1 VVVLATTLAALAG
14 CGGREIRPPDPA
26 WPGEPG
32 QPRVEII
39 VDFTR
44 TQFGRVPVT
53 MRVLGVDGKKAYN
66 FRLNSKN
73 DEYRYY
79 KARFTN
85 AEGHVIPAELRG
97 TVYHLPEFEG
107 DTIEARWETEP
118 GGLGRHGMQGVIRD
132 DFASFDGRLFLL
144 PRDVNRLVAAR
155 IHYVLP
161 EDWSVSTPFRKDG
174 DWYYLDTFGEEE
186 VDAVLRNSCVGAGRF
201 DIETRTMGEMDVRV
215 ASFSD
220 WNEAYKKETTDKTFR
235 ILQYYHDTF
244 GFDLR
249 APYNV
254 VWTPRVD
261 RRRVHGGAE
270 INGTCLENPSGDLR
284 PLQLLTHR
292 VAHSLDKYKPA
303 GMKVARSRDR
313 WFREGWP
320 SYMEVEVTEA
330 VGIAEAPSF
339 YDSLYK
345 TYKQRRV
352 SHPGQDIALAEESGA
367 NKETEEFIHYKKAPL
382 VAKMLAAV
390 VRERSEHTLEEFM
403 REMWAKFGWYQGA
416 FSLRN
421 ELEAFT
427 GESFDDFWE
436 IMVDGRGVVIPVW
449 KSYLT
454 DEIRRAQKRRPA
466 LRVGGEPVSGEYV
479 HFLASTGRFKS
490 WSQVRD
496 YLVNEEARRR
506 QLLEQGIHLY
516 PEELRRHLFAIPP
529 EDRYAVSRFESLHP
543 LDPLPASAKGPA
555 VEIYRDHGDGSIF
568 AELLDLERDYMKA
581 KSSGRFRGMELRDAV
596 ERGRGRPRLAFGVDA
611 ALDLEQQ
618 WSPFPSRVR
627 VEMSIDGQSL
637 RNWFLVEPGSIEIAT
652 APRLA
657 REGLLRMTLTP
668 QDGDSVTRGFWQ
680 RGLES
685 RRGHRRG
692 RVRSSRTDPDNAD
705 AWFRDGVANLTLRK
719 YKEALPLLTKAV
731 EMDTTDP
738 QKWYKQGEAL
748 ARMNRHEEAVKSF
761 NRSLTLQPQFVGAA
775 GAKALSLVSLRRTEE
790 AREALDVLIRRNPKE
805 PVRMYWSG
813 RVHESL
819 GEMDEAE
826 KAYRTYASLQ
836 PRRPEAWR
844 QLGQCRVRM
853 QKYDEAADAFDRAV
867 RLDPSDD
874 ASRRARDAARN
885 AHERGER

>member
-107 DTIEARWETEP
+107 DTI
-118 GGLGRHGMQGVIRD
+118 
-132 DFASFDGRLFLL
+132 
-144 PRDVNRLVAAR
+144 
-155 IHYVLP
+155 VLP

-339 YDSLYK
+339 YDWLYK

-352 SHPGQDIALAEESGA
+352 SHPGQDIALAAESGA
-367 NKETEEFIHYKKAPL
+367 NKETEEFPSSHP
-382 VAKMLAAV
+382 
-390 VRERSEHTLEEFM
+390 
-403 REMWAKFGWYQGA
+403 
-416 FSLRN
+416 
-421 ELEAFT
+421 
-427 GESFDDFWE
+427 
-436 IMVDGRGVVIPVW
+436 
-449 KSYLT
+449 
-454 DEIRRAQKRRPA
+454 RA
-466 LRVGGEPVSGEYV
+466 S
-479 HFLASTGRFKS
+479 STGT
-490 WSQVRD
+490 D
-496 YLVNEEARRR
+496 A
-506 QLLEQGIHLY
+506 
-516 PEELRRHLFAIPP
+516 PPRH
-529 EDRYAVSRFESLHP
+529 
-543 LDPLPASAKGPA
+543 
-555 VEIYRDHGDGSIF
+555 
-568 AELLDLERDYMKA
+568 DL
-581 KSSGRFRGMELRDAV
+581 
-596 ERGRGRPRLAFGVDA
+596 
-611 ALDLEQQ
+611 
-618 WSPFPSRVR
+618 W
-627 VEMSIDGQSL
+627 
-637 RNWFLVEPGSIEIAT
+637 
-652 APRLA
+652 
-657 REGLLRMTLTP
+657 
-668 QDGDSVTRGFWQ
+668 
-680 RGLES
+680 
-685 RRGHRRG
+685 H
-692 RVRSSRTDPDNAD
+692 
-705 AWFRDGVANLTLRK
+705 
-719 YKEALPLLTKAV
+719 
-731 EMDTTDP
+731 
-738 QKWYKQGEAL
+738 
-748 ARMNRHEEAVKSF
+748 
-761 NRSLTLQPQFVGAA
+761 
-775 GAKALSLVSLRRTEE
+775 
-790 AREALDVLIRRNPKE
+790 
-805 PVRMYWSG
+805 
-813 RVHESL
+813 
-819 GEMDEAE
+819 
-826 KAYRTYASLQ
+826 
-836 PRRPEAWR
+836 
-844 QLGQCRVRM
+844 
-853 QKYDEAADAFDRAV
+853 
-867 RLDPSDD
+867 
-874 ASRRARDAARN
+874 
-885 AHERGER
+885 